1 MQKVGRAATSLNCRD
16 ASSDL
21 SETLDVEY
29 HLISM
34 PWRSLLSIL
43 LSVA

>member
-1 MQKVGRAATSLNCRD
+1 MQKVGRAVISLNRRD

-21 SETLDVEY
+21 SETLDLEW

-34 PWRSLLSIL
+34 PWRSLLSIQ